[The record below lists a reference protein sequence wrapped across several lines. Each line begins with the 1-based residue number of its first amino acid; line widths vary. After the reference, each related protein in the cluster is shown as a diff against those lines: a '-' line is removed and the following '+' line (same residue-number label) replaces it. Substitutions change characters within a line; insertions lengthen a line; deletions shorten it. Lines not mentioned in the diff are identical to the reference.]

1 MKLRDNMSVVQSMA
15 FVQDAMDKLDDEA
28 ERMKAKLDRLS
39 SDLECNRE
47 QRKRLETGYRALS
60 NRPEVTQ

>member
-28 ERMKAKLDRLS
+28 EKLQRKINTLTAS
-39 SDLECNRE
+39 LNTNRE
-47 QRKRLETGYRALS
+47 QRRRLDTGYRALG
-60 NRPEVTQ
+60 TK